1 MPGPCPSP
9 APPPHSAQY
18 QRSCHRVP
26 FGLHRAD
33 FPENEARELKANR
46 VKPLLSQGLAPGTFP
61 KTAQFGKV
69 PNRPEHVV
77 PSTEVS
83 ISPWAALRWHLGA
96 TSLVLG
102 RLRRGT
108 SWTTSE
114 EIYSTTKVRPA
125 SRASKSPSRPGPPL
139 KPKWRSC
146 STSIRGPFG
155 TWLNLSRTGGLNA
168 LWTLEHKGDKGE
180 LTEEQQ
186 RQLKDEIQTGRFRT
200 VKHVRQRIEQTFALA
215 YSESGAKRLLQRLGC
230 TSHKASGSC
239 FKARRDKQRGVAPEV
254 RGTQGPGR
262 RDLASLLP
270 RRRPTTVGA
279 GVALQLLAAPWAAS
293 ESAERQWPQT
303 AEHLGGICPDDHEYL
318 DRRNVKRN
326 LTARSVIRPV

>member
-1 MPGPCPSP
+1 MDHLRGNLLDNEGQTRFEGLEITIETRTASETEVAELLDVDPRSIRNLAEPV
-9 APPPHSAQY
+9 PH
-18 QRSCHRVP
+18 
-26 FGLHRAD
+26 G
-33 FPENEARELKANR
+33 
-46 VKPLLSQGLAPGTFP
+46 
-61 KTAQFGKV
+61 
-69 PNRPEHVV
+69 RPEC
-77 PSTEVS
+77 
-83 ISPWAALRWHLGA
+83 
-96 TSLVLG
+96 
-102 RLRRGT
+102 
-108 SWTTSE
+108 
-114 EIYSTTKVRPA
+114 
-125 SRASKSPSRPGPPL
+125 PL
-139 KPKWRSC
+139 D
-146 STSIRGPFG
+146 
-155 TWLNLSRTGGLNA
+155 
-168 LWTLEHKGDKGE
+168 LEHKGDKGE